1 MRMFFSCQRRG
12 KGISWKRN
20 KPQSRQGLTLPFA
33 HFHTSPITRMKT
45 TLWMSFC
52 AAAAAAL
59 TSAQADSTEP
69 AALPAAT
76 APAAQPTAGASA
88 RPVRSAPAILCPP
101 EMEALLRADYPS
113 PSSPV
118 EAGEQGPPA
127 AITMR
132 VYQWLKVPAFPG
144 RTCAFCLHNVGV
156 CSDGKTGGVGAP
168 DFYIMAEYGGSSPN
182 WREESDGA
190 RYMLAD
196 VLTGHS
202 PRLSLHDLDQDG
214 LPELVVQYLT
224 PTDSPRLAIYALRAK
239 GAERHPHATSAG
251 LSPIVRNLPKSLVR
265 VCDDGSFYLRDAWH
279 PEMVHPCPD
288 PVRYVL
294 RDGQP
299 VAQPAEEQPAE
310 E

>member
-1 MRMFFSCQRRG
+1 MVQNEREIIALRRSSPDSDLIVYGSYHLILPEDPQLFAYTRTLEG
-12 KGISWKRN
+12 KTLLTVCNLSGRPADFAPPADLAGGK
-20 KPQSRQGLTLPFA
+20 SRLLIANWEGA
-33 HFHTSPITRMKT
+33 
-45 TLWMSFC
+45 
-52 AAAAAAL
+52 
-59 TSAQADSTEP
+59 
-69 AALPAAT
+69 
-76 APAAQPTAGASA
+76 PTA
-88 RPVRSAPAILCPP
+88 
-101 EMEALLRADYPS
+101 
-113 PSSPV
+113 
-118 EAGEQGPPA
+118 PA

-196 VLTGHS
+196 VLNGHS

-239 GAERHPHATSAG
+239 GAERHPNATSAG
-251 LSPIVRNLPKSLVR
+251 LSPLVRNLPKSLVR